1 MIYKTKT
8 RKIEVT
14 VSVIGAHTIIEVT
27 VSIGCN
33 TETLIL
39 EHKIFKNCSVF
50 PRAAIQYIPK
60 TSA

>member
-27 VSIGCN
+27 VSVIRAHTIIEFN
-33 TETLIL
+33 QISLTKLL
-39 EHKIFKNCSVF
+39 F
-50 PRAAIQYIPK
+50 PV
-60 TSA
+60 